1 MNLAQIRSAVRDIL
15 SAGGG
20 TNTVLTSDTF
30 WADTEVDSYINTAQ
44 EELYKTARRARSDY
58 FTRILRTTDAPLV
71 ILGQT
76 FDPVTLQWVE
86 NVGNYTLPPDFVRM
100 KLMTDLSA
108 DRVRFV
114 ASDIAKNEFKVLMN
128 SEGGSTAREYLYD
141 ILGVKTLIFRPRP
154 MEVRDIEFVYEKRLP
169 RLRDW
174 ITGDVSVI
182 NMNSTATF
190 SVSTDLQNR
199 IEAGYELVVGTSGT
213 IVPTADPSET
223 YPVIKSIDSSTQVTL
238 ERAYIGAT
246 ASNVKFRLAPVSEVP
261 QHHHYLLVAFAA
273 ILGFKKGT
281 NPHTDAVAQWQDV
294 YNSMIPSF
302 ISDVEIRQGSDPET
316 VSAYLEDLYDA

>member
-20 TNTVLTSDTF
+20 MNTTVTTDTF
-30 WADTEVDSYINTAQ
+30 WSDSEIDSYINTAQ

-58 FTRILRTTDAPLV
+58 FTRILRSTDAPLT

-76 FDPVTLQWVE
+76 FNPATLQWVE

-154 MEVRDIEFVYEKRLP
+154 MEVRDLEFIYEKRLP

-174 ITGDVSVI
+174 STGDVSVI
-182 NMNSTATF
+182 SMNSTVTF
-190 SVSTDLQNR
+190 SVSADIQNR
-199 IEAGYELVVGTSGT
+199 IEVGSELVIGTVST
-213 IVPTADPSET
+213 LPTADPTET
-223 YPVIKSIDSSTQVTL
+223 YPVIKSIDSSTQATL
-238 ERAYIGAT
+238 EAVYVGTT
-246 ASNVKFRLAPVSEVP
+246 ASAVKFKVSPVSEIP
-261 QHHHYLLVAFAA
+261 QHHHYLLVALAA
-273 ILGFKKGT
+273 VLGFKKGT
-281 NPHTDAVAQWQDV
+281 NPHVDAVGQWQDV

-302 ISDVEIRQGSDPET
+302 ISDVEIRQGSDTET
-316 VSAYLEDLYDA
+316 VSAYLEDMYDA

>member
-20 TNTVLTSDTF
+20 MNTTVTTDTF
-30 WADTEVDSYINTAQ
+30 WSDSEIDSYINTAQ

-58 FTRILRTTDAPLV
+58 FMRILRSTDSSLM

-76 FDPVTLQWVE
+76 FDPSTLRWVE
-86 NVGNYTLPPDFVRM
+86 NIGNYTLPPDFVRM
-100 KLMTDLSA
+100 KLMTDLST

-154 MEVRDIEFVYEKRLP
+154 AEVRDIEFIYEKRLA

-174 ITGDVSVI
+174 STGDVTVT

-190 SVSTDLQNR
+190 SASADIQNR
-199 IEAGYELVVGTSGT
+199 IEVGSELVVGTTG
-213 IVPTADPSET
+213 VLPTADPTET
-223 YPVIKSIDSSTQVTL
+223 YPVIKSIDSATQVTF
-238 ERAYIGAT
+238 ESTYKE
-246 ASNVKFRLAPVSEVP
+246 ASGSALKFRVSPVSEIP

-281 NPHTDAVAQWQDV
+281 NPHVDSVAQWQEV
-294 YNSMIPSF
+294 YNSMVPSF
-302 ISDVEIRQGSDPET
+302 ISDVEIRQGSDTET
-316 VSAYLEDLYDA
+316 VSAYLEDMYDA